1 MLINDRYSLAYEA
14 IEETALSAIG
24 QSDQRNSVFTYLI
37 LQVSLPWFLYLI
49 SDSQLGVLL
58 ADHILN
64 LLRRVQN
71 QLRILSPSGELIFL
85 HEEEGPVPE
94 EEGRGGDRSE
104 HNSI

>member
-1 MLINDRYSLAYEA
+1 MLVYDCYPLANEA
-14 IEETALSAIG
+14 IEETTLSAIG
-24 QSDQRNSVFTYLI
+24 QSDQRNSIFTYLI

-49 SDSQLGVLL
+49 FDSQLGVLL

-71 QLRILSPSGELIFL
+71 QLRILSPSGELIL
-85 HEEEGPVPE
+85 LQEEEGPVPE